1 MAGKKMRSLMVAEAL
16 ALAAAKNE
24 LVPAASFPAR
34 LNVRLM
40 PYHLSQ
46 LRCLLGRDRS
56 EYIRGAIEDKLKRNP
71 DYEKRPQTN
80 GGEYISLRLS
90 PQLLVALQTIPER
103 DRSEF
108 IRQAV
113 EERID
118 LM

>member
-1 MAGKKMRSLMVAEAL
+1 MAGKKLRSLTVAEV
-16 ALAAAKNE
+16 LAASRDKP
-24 LVPAASFPAR
+24 VSVASFPSR

-71 DYEKRPQTN
+71 DYQKRPQTN

-90 PQLLVALQTIPER
+90 PQLLVALQMIPER